1 MLNEL
6 KLPSS
11 SDIVKDDL
19 IANICNVMVGDEND
33 TAESIPS
40 LIEDKERNEDVI

>member
-1 MLNEL
+1 MSNEL
-6 KLPSS
+6 KLPSGT
-11 SDIVKDDL
+11 DIKKYEFIV
-19 IANICNVMVGDEND
+19 NICNVMVGDEND